1 MQTLKDLAVLCTST
15 CTSKDGSTEIS
26 GITLQS
32 AAVQPGDM
40 FAALPGL
47 HVHGAH
53 FVEDACQRGASAVL
67 TDPEG
72 ARIVAS
78 TGVNNIPLLVVDD
91 IRAVLGRVSAAIYGN
106 PSYDVPVIGITGTSG
121 KTTTSYLIESAFRT
135 AGHSVGMI
143 GTTGSR
149 INGVR
154 VPSSLT
160 TPEAPDLQRL
170 FATMRDDG
178 VHRIVMEVSS
188 HSLLLG
194 RVGGTRFRIGAF
206 LNLSQ
211 DHLDFHHTMEE
222 YFQAKARL
230 FTKDSG
236 TCCDRAVI
244 CIDDSWGLRMRDIA
258 EASGC
263 TPVTVSTTGNADYSA
278 GPSSI
283 ADDGTQQCVITDP
296 QGNEHKLVLPMPGR
310 FNVANALVALAVSE
324 LAGLPIEDALAGI
337 AHVVVPGR
345 LQRIDE
351 GQDYLAIVD
360 YAHKPAAVAAVIATL
375 RSEIKGRL
383 CVVLGAGGDRDASK
397 RAIMGREAARGS
409 DSFIVTDDNPR
420 SEDPAVIR
428 AAVEAGA
435 YELPTEERGEVRNIG
450 DRAAAIRAAIAW
462 AEPGDAVLVA
472 GKGHETGQNV
482 NGVIHHFDDREEVR
496 AALQERRT
504 GSL

>member
-1 MQTLKDLAVLCTST
+1 
-15 CTSKDGSTEIS
+15 
-26 GITLQS
+26 
-32 AAVQPGDM
+32 
-40 FAALPGL
+40 
-47 HVHGAH
+47 
-53 FVEDACQRGASAVL
+53 
-67 TDPEG
+67 
-72 ARIVAS
+72 
-78 TGVNNIPLLVVDD
+78 
-91 IRAVLGRVSAAIYGN
+91 
-106 PSYDVPVIGITGTSG
+106 
-121 KTTTSYLIESAFRT
+121 
-135 AGHSVGMI
+135 
-143 GTTGSR
+143 
-149 INGVR
+149 
-154 VPSSLT
+154 
-160 TPEAPDLQRL
+160 
-170 FATMRDDG
+170 
-178 VHRIVMEVSS
+178 
-188 HSLLLG
+188 
-194 RVGGTRFRIGAF
+194 
-206 LNLSQ
+206 
-211 DHLDFHHTMEE
+211 
-222 YFQAKARL
+222 
-230 FTKDSG
+230 
-236 TCCDRAVI
+236 
-244 CIDDSWGLRMRDIA
+244 
-258 EASGC
+258 
-263 TPVTVSTTGNADYSA
+263 
-278 GPSSI
+278 
-283 ADDGTQQCVITDP
+283 
-296 QGNEHKLVLPMPGR
+296 MPGR
-310 FNVANALVALAVSE
+310 LNVANARVALAVSE

-409 DSFIVTDDNPR
+409 DLFIVTDDNPR